1 MIEHLCPKC
10 EKISYSADE
19 HRFSPCPYCKSRFS
33 GKYGSDRRREER
45 YKKEAVIV
53 LNYQGRHIEA
63 RSTDFSK
70 EGMGI
75 RVLGETSLGMGEII
89 ELSTSDLH
97 IKAEVMWVNKLPNI
111 SLVGL
116 QRSLGV
122 LRTS

>member
-10 EKISYSADE
+10 GKISYSADE
-19 HRFSPCPYCKSRFS
+19 HRFSPCPYCGFRFS

-45 YKKEAVIV
+45 YKKEAIIV

-75 RVLGETSLGMGEII
+75 KVLGETPLGMGETVEI
-89 ELSTSDLH
+89 SASDLH
-97 IKAEVMWVNKLPNI
+97 IKAKVMWVNKLPNI

-116 QRSLGV
+116 QRNLGV
-122 LRTS
+122 PRTS

>member
-10 EKISYSADE
+10 GKISYSADE
-19 HRFSPCPYCKSRFS
+19 HCFSRCPYCGIRFS

-45 YKKEAVIV
+45 YKKEMTIV
-53 LNYQGRHIEA
+53 LNYQGQKLEA
-63 RSTDFSK
+63 QSTDFSK

-75 RVLGETSLGMGEII
+75 VIFGEALMDVGDIV
-89 ELSTSDLH
+89 ELSATAPH
-97 IKAEVMWVNKLPNI
+97 MKAKVMWVNQLPDK

-122 LRTS
+122 PKNS